1 MIIGLIT
8 PADTSCLA
16 NPGWHLITAGIRWLV
31 RQAVSDASFI
41 IIDMLRDDA
50 EQWAA
55 AMRCDALLLCG
66 NPRFSLSDGD
76 PWWECGIWQR
86 LLAAQMA
93 GVRVIDAWAGACYPH
108 AEPYPDLDEMA
119 GRIEALPRNQAA
131 LQVARQ
137 LTGVI
142 VRDALALRIY
152 QRAGIPAKL
161 LPCSS
166 WWAKREYRVKSDY
179 LFHAGAPPNALVLTS
194 LEGHDWAP
202 ETLRLL
208 PQMIAASHHGRGW
221 AVMQIATTW
230 RDYVWARGAGLDP
243 RLITDPES
251 LLRIYA
257 RCNAVASFRVHASI
271 PAASVGC
278 AVATLAIDSRANALE
293 QFDHL
298 PWQPFTSLTDPEFAL
313 LFQIGARPKSSA
325 AIHTLRRML
334 TC

>member
-31 RQAVSDASFI
+31 RQAVSDSSFI

-86 LLAAQMA
+86 LLGAQMA
-93 GVRVIDAWAGACYPH
+93 GIRVIDAWAGACYPH

-119 GRIEALPRNQAA
+119 AQIETLPRNQAA

-137 LTGVI
+137 LSGVI

-152 QRAGIPAKL
+152 ERAGIPAEL

-166 WWAKREYRVKSDY
+166 WWAARQYRVYRDLPLCKGRY
-179 LFHAGAPPNALVLTS
+179 NAIVLTK
-194 LEGHDWAP
+194 LDGHEWAP
-202 ETLRLL
+202 EMLRR
-208 PQMIAASHHGRGW
+208 MTSTIAESDYAGP
-221 AVMQIATTW
+221 VVQIATTW
-230 RDYVWARGAGLDP
+230 GDYLWARDAGLAP
-243 RLITDPES
+243 NLITDPAS
-251 LLRIYA
+251 LLRVYA
-257 RCNAVASFRVHASI
+257 NCNAVASLRVHASI
-271 PAASVGC
+271 PAASLGC
-278 AVATLAIDSRANALE
+278 AVATLAIDSRAMVVE
-293 QFDHL
+293 PFDL
-298 PWQPFTSLTDPEFAL
+298 PWHPFTSLSDPDFPPV
-313 LFQIGARPKSSA
+313 FQFSARRNSA
-325 AIHTLRRML
+325 PSIETLRRFL
-334 TC
+334 KC